1 MDLNGEIAINTII
14 VGINIPLTSMDRSC
28 RQKINKGILTLNN
41 MLKKYRL
48 NKYL

>member
-28 RQKINKGILTLNN
+28 RQKINKGNIDFKQHV
-41 MLKKYRL
+41 KKI
-48 NKYL
+48 